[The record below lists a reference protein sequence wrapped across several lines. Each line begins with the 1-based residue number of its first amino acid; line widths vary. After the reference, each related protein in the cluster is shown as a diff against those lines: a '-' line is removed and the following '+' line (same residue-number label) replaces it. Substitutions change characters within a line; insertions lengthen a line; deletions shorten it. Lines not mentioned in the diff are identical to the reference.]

1 MPDEI
6 RNEIRNAVGDGTAFY
21 VGGCLR
27 DAALGLPVTDIDVG
41 CEDPA
46 AVAQRFRRAHGT
58 ALFELSE
65 RHRAWRVLTQEG
77 VIVDFVALRGSIE
90 ADLRR
95 RDFTAN
101 AIAQAVSTGAYVDP
115 LKGVDDI
122 RTRSLRA
129 VSPRIF
135 DDDPLRLLRA
145 VRLEDELPLAIEGA
159 TVELI
164 RRHAPLVSLPAGE
177 RVLAELGRLS
187 VAGFRRLDE
196 LGLLNKLGGSS
207 ARLGHLGPDPS
218 SNLRLVATLG
228 EKLLDLPVTK
238 ELARMTRVLVSAA
251 PPKSLSTR
259 GVHRFRRET
268 EPWATDA
275 LHYLDEPSA
284 VAHVTAARESEPPE
298 PLLRGD
304 ELSVEP
310 GPDVGRLLELIAEER
325 AAGTISTR
333 DDAFALVERHRK

>member
-1 MPDEI
+1 MLDEI
-6 RNEIRNAVGDGTAFY
+6 RSEIRDAVANGTAFY

-46 AVAQRFRRAHGT
+46 AVAQRFRRARGT

-77 VIVDFVALRGSIE
+77 VTVDFVALRGSIE
-90 ADLRR
+90 ADLQL

-101 AIAQAVSTGAYVDP
+101 AFAQAVSTGAYVDP
-115 LKGVDDI
+115 LKGADDI
-122 RTRSLRA
+122 RAGALRA

-145 VRLEDELPLAIEGA
+145 VRLEDELPLAIELA
-159 TVELI
+159 TVDLI
-164 RRHAPLVSLPAGE
+164 RRHASLVLLPAGE
-177 RVLAELGRLS
+177 RILAELGRLS
-187 VAGFRRLDE
+187 VAGFARLDE
-196 LGLLNKLGGSS
+196 LGLLRELGGSS
-207 ARLGHLGPDPS
+207 ARLGHLCPDPS
-218 SNLRLVATLG
+218 SNLLLIATLG
-228 EKLLDLPVTK
+228 ERLLDLPVTK
-238 ELARMTRVLVSAA
+238 ELARMTRVLVRAA

-259 GVHRFRRET
+259 DVHRFRRET
-268 EPWATDA
+268 EPWATEA

-284 VAHVTAARESEPPE
+284 VSQVSAARENDPPE

-304 ELSVEP
+304 ELGVAP

-333 DDAFALVERHRK
+333 DDAFALVERRRE

>member
-1 MPDEI
+1 MLDEI
-6 RNEIRNAVGDGTAFY
+6 RGEIRDAVANETAFY

-41 CEDPA
+41 CADPA
-46 AVAQRFRRAHGT
+46 AVAQRFRRARGT

-77 VIVDFVALRGSIE
+77 VTVDFVALRGSIE
-90 ADLRR
+90 ADLQL

-101 AIAQAVSTGAYVDP
+101 AFAQAVSTGAYVDP

-122 RTRSLRA
+122 RAGSLRA
-129 VSPRIF
+129 VSARIF

-145 VRLEDELPLAIEGA
+145 VRLEDELPLAIEPA
-159 TVELI
+159 TVDLI
-164 RRHAPLVSLPAGE
+164 RRYASLVLLSAGE
-177 RVLAELGRLS
+177 RILAELGRLS

-196 LGLLNKLGGSS
+196 LGLLHELGGSS

-218 SNLRLVATLG
+218 STLRLVATLG
-228 EKLLDLPVTK
+228 ERLLDLPVTK
-238 ELARMTRVLVSAA
+238 ELARMTRVLVRAA

-259 GVHRFRRET
+259 DIHRFRRET

-275 LHYLDEPSA
+275 LHYLGELSA
-284 VAHVTAARESEPPE
+284 VSQVRAARENDPPE
-298 PLLRGD
+298 PLLCGD
-304 ELSVEP
+304 ELGVAQ
-310 GPDVGRLLELIAEER
+310 GPDVGRLLELVAEER
-325 AAGTISTR
+325 AAGTIATR
-333 DDAFALVERHRK
+333 DDAFELVERHRE